1 VACLNERAP
10 SWLLA
15 SREPFVHVEQELCD
29 TIIVA
34 PASADTEGQTR
45 TWKDTPMPA
54 LFSGSRSRTA
64 SGDSRLTGTLPW
76 LKAVLDSL
84 EAKVFVCDHDLVLV
98 YANRAAV
105 RTALTFADEIQ
116 RVFGMGLGELLG
128 GSVHRF
134 HQDPGRIERILRD
147 PRNFPFRS
155 THRFGAV
162 VLEGQVNAVTDDDGT
177 ILGYCIAWEDVTEQ
191 QGIEETARR
200 VAEQL
205 AAASAQLS
213 ELGATLE
220 QNAGETA
227 QRAGVAATATEQM
240 TAAIRDISTNASSA
254 VSVAAQAVA
263 AAETATERLA
273 QLSASSQEIGSVVQ
287 LISGIAAQTNL
298 LALNATIEAA
308 RAGEAGK
315 GFAVVAG
322 EVKDL
327 ARETAAATQRIT
339 ERIAALQEDSEQA
352 TSSIE
357 GVTELINRISE
368 GQSSVAGAV
377 EEQTVTTNEIS
388 TNVGGV
394 AGTATATTGVVSAV
408 TAAAVEV
415 AEKAEELRRLVSRQD
430 R

>member
-1 VACLNERAP
+1 MPTLIPGGRTRRA
-10 SWLLA
+10 A
-15 SREPFVHVEQELCD
+15 
-29 TIIVA
+29 
-34 PASADTEGQTR
+34 GQSPLTS
-45 TWKDTPMPA
+45 T
-54 LFSGSRSRTA
+54 LSGY
-64 SGDSRLTGTLPW
+64 
-76 LKAVLDSL
+76 KAMLDSL

-98 YANRAAV
+98 YANKAAV
-105 RTALTFADEIQ
+105 REASLFADEIE
-116 RVFGMGLGELLG
+116 RVFGIPLSEVAG
-128 GSVHRF
+128 GSIHRF
-134 HQDPGRIERILRD
+134 HKNPERIERILRNPD
-147 PRNFPFRS
+147 NFPYRS
-155 THRFGAV
+155 THRFGTV
-162 VLEGQVNAVTDDDGT
+162 VLEGQINAVTDDAGT
-177 ILGYCIAWEDVTEQ
+177 ILGYCIAWENVTEQ
-191 QGIEETARR
+191 ERIEETARQ

-205 AAASAQLS
+205 AAASARLS

-227 QRAGVAATATEQM
+227 HKAGIAATATEQM
-240 TAAIRDISTNASSA
+240 TASIRDISTNASSA

-273 QLSASSQEIGSVVQ
+273 QLSSSSQEIGSVVQ

-298 LALNATIEAA
+298 LALKATIEAA

-315 GFAVVAG
+315 GFAVVAS

-327 ARETAAATQRIT
+327 AQETAAATQRIT
-339 ERIAALQEDSEQA
+339 ERITALQEDSEQA
-352 TSSIE
+352 TSSIA

-394 AGTATATTGVVSAV
+394 ASTADATTGVVTAV
-408 TAAAVEV
+408 TAAAADV
-415 AEKAEELRRLVSRQD
+415 AGKAEELRRLVSRRD